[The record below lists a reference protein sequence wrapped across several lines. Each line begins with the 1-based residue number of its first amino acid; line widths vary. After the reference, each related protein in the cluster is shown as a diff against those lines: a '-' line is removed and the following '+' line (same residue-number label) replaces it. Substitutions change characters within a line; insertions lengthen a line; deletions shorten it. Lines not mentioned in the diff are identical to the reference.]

1 MPASLRG
8 MVIDVHVVPREI
20 FICGRFI
27 RGFFADYSWISLS
40 HLCTFVPHIYIY
52 IYIYIYID
60 VCVCA

>member
-40 HLCTFVPHIYIY
+40 HLCTLDLIYIFSSYIY
-52 IYIYIYID
+52 IYIYI
-60 VCVCA
+60 